1 MDMNFHIHF
10 LDNFRHSLWLR
21 LSHPASCLVGHAPLR
36 GLSDAMRDVQVGRL
50 HVHLDPSTVP
60 GELQPLVNSF
70 NTMVGRLEDS
80 FKAGVFLSIQNPGA
94 VIPPEHLPKI
104 FDRFYRVDPSRQRLS
119 EGTGLGLAIAKSII
133 EAHGGHIEA
142 HSDHDV
148 TRFTISLHPQ
158 APDVIA

>member
-1 MDMNFHIHF
+1 
-10 LDNFRHSLWLR
+10 
-21 LSHPASCLVGHAPLR
+21 
-36 GLSDAMRDVQVGRL
+36 MRDVQVGRL

-119 EGTGLGLAIAKSII
+119 EGAGLGLAIAKSII
-133 EAHGGHIEA
+133 EAHGGHIEV

-158 APDVIA
+158 APDVSA